1 MATTHSD
8 HAFLP
13 EERPL
18 FPGSPYTP
26 AHPEARRIGYLCS
39 AVAVGILATVGN
51 ALVTVNI
58 SPLAGGL
65 GLYVAQ
71 ANWLPAIF
79 VAMNA
84 SANLLLIR
92 ARTQFG
98 IPLVTRSAVGLY
110 IAMALLQFIVPGFAS
125 AVAIRAAAG
134 IAAAGLTTLTVYYMI
149 QALPATKRG
158 AAIALGITIPQ
169 LGTPL
174 ARLVPVE
181 LLAQDGWFGLHMLEL
196 AFALLALAA
205 SVLMPLPPSDR
216 SKAFRKLDLVTIA
229 LLMPAFVLLCATLNL
244 GRTLWWFDTPW
255 LGWMLAGSVVL
266 FAAAALVER
275 GREQPLLHLDWIS
288 SRDILRFATVAV
300 LVRIALA
307 EQTYGAVGLL
317 TSGGL
322 NNDQLRV
329 LFLFVLMAMVL
340 GGLVAALTAT
350 PDRLRF
356 LVMTAALCIAAG
368 AWLDS
373 DASNVT
379 RPPQLYL
386 SQALIGFGT
395 CLFLGPGLL
404 FGFLQMM
411 QRGPAF
417 LVSFFVL
424 FSTTQNIGGLAGSAL
439 LGTMQTFWTR
449 RHAEVLAE
457 QLVVSDP
464 RVAAQLQQSASLLN
478 QAIQREANILAYNNV
493 FGFVALLGV
502 LTAAYLAF
510 RIVVVARARRATA
523 ATAGMET
530 AT

>member
-26 AHPEARRIGYLCS
+26 AHPTARRIGYLCS
-39 AVAVGILATVGN
+39 AVAVGILGMLGN
-51 ALVTVNI
+51 AMVTVNI
-58 SPLAGGL
+58 SPLAGGI

-71 ANWLPAIF
+71 ANWLPAVF

-84 SANLLLIR
+84 SANLLLIL
-92 ARTQFG
+92 ARVQFG
-98 IPLVTRSAVGLY
+98 IPFVTRTLVFAY
-110 IAMALLQFIVPGFAS
+110 IAMALLQFVVPGFAS
-125 AVAIRAAAG
+125 AVAVRAAAG
-134 IAAAGLTTLTVYYMI
+134 FAAAGLSTITLYFMV
-149 QALPATKRG
+149 QALPAARRG
-158 AAIALGITIPQ
+158 SALALGIMVPQ
-169 LGTPL
+169 LSTPL

-181 LLAQDGWFGLHMLEL
+181 LLARDGWFGLHLLEL
-196 AFALLALAA
+196 AIALLALVA
-205 SVLMPLPPSDR
+205 SSAMPLPPSDR
-216 SKAFRKLDLVTIA
+216 SKAFAKMDLVTVA
-229 LLMPAFVLLCATLNL
+229 LLMPAITLLCATLNL

-266 FAAAALVER
+266 FAAAVLVER
-275 GREQPLLHLDWIS
+275 GRERPLLHLDWIS
-288 SRDILRFATVAV
+288 SRDILRFAMVAM

-329 LFLFVLMAMVL
+329 LFVFVSFATAC
-340 GGLVAALTAT
+340 GALVAAAT
-350 PDRLRF
+350 VAPDRLRY

-373 DASNVT
+373 DASNLT

-386 SQALIGFGT
+386 SQSLIGFGT
-395 CLFLGPGLL
+395 CLFIGPALL

-411 QRGPAF
+411 QRGPDF
-417 LVSFFVL
+417 LVSFVVL

-439 LGTMQTFWTR
+439 LGTLQTLWTR

-457 QLVVSDP
+457 QLVASDP
-464 RVAAQLQQSASLLN
+464 RVIAQLQQSASLLN
-478 QAIQREANILAYNNV
+478 QAIQREAGILAFNNV
-493 FGFVALLGV
+493 FGFVALLGI

-510 RIVVVARARRATA
+510 RIVSLERARRVA
-523 ATAGMET
+523 ARLET
-530 AT
+530 AS